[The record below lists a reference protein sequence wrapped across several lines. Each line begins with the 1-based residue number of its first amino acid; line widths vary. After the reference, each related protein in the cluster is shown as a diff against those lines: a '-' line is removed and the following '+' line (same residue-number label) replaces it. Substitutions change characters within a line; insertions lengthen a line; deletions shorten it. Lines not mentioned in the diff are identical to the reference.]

1 MKLLIASSFL
11 FANAYVS
18 AFSLAPAANTHGTTS
33 TVSSDELR
41 EKMKKRGPKR
51 RRNKSQLSS
60 TIVFIIFVILLP
72 FLYIFFSLQIEFNLI

>member
-41 EKMKKRGPKR
+41 EKMKKRGQKR
-51 RRNKSQLSS
+51 RRNKS
-60 TIVFIIFVILLP
+60 IVINYCFLL
-72 FLYIFFSLQIEFNLI
+72 FL